1 MRIEVPKF
9 EDKKALFA
17 HLVENKKELIKTKK
31 SLPVNSDNFSCSPN
45 FVKSNTTVTKGKE
58 DKVESKIIGNLANWF
73 DYHQD
78 VMLPNSW
85 KKSISEREI
94 YILKD
99 HGRSVTDIIA
109 DTIKVESEIIN
120 LKDIGVLSDVKSSQ
134 ALVAT
139 IEPKREYDEKVYE
152 LYKSG
157 RIKEHSIGLQYI
169 QMELAI
175 NDKEFDEEFVTWSKY
190 YDQIINKEE
199 LNKFGYFWAIKE
211 AKILEISA
219 VLFGANPMTPTIETT
234 VTETDKSLL
243 KHLEDQNKFYNLL
256 IK

>member
-1 MRIEVPKF
+1 MRIEIPKF
-9 EDKKALFA
+9 KEKKELFD
-17 HLVENKKELIKTKK
+17 HLLENKKDYIKQKK
-31 SLPVNSDNFSCSPN
+31 SLPIETDNFTTHPSFIKANTKS
-45 FVKSNTTVTKGKE
+45 VKGANE
-58 DKVESKIIGNLANWF
+58 KVESKIIGNMANWF

-109 DTIKVESEIIN
+109 DTKSVQSEIIN
-120 LKDIGVLSDVKSSQ
+120 LKDIGISSDVATSQ
-134 ALVAT
+134 ALTAI

-152 LYKSG
+152 LYKAG

-169 QMELAI
+169 QMELALS
-175 NDKEFDEEFVTWSKY
+175 DPEYKEEFAVYEKY
-190 YDQIINKEE
+190 YSQIINKNEVE
-199 LNKFGYFWAIKE
+199 KFGYFWAIKE

-219 VLFGANPMTPTIETT
+219 VLFGANPLTPTLETT
-234 VTETDKSLL
+234 VTESDKSHGKHFSHLKSLL
-243 KHLEDQNKFYNLL
+243 